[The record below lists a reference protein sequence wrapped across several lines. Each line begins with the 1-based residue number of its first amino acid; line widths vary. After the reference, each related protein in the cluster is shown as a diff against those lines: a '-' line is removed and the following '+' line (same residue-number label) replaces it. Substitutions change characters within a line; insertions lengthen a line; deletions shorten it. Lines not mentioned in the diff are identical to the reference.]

1 MTRSIRQPSDDGA
14 DDPDMPS
21 VGGSETAGTSVSAKM
36 LCDGVV
42 VVPVVVELVVVDVWV
57 VLELVVVELV
67 VVEVVELVVELV
79 LELVVVDVSVVVV
92 VSPTHAPR

>member
-67 VVEVVELVVELV
+67 VVEVVELV